1 MAARRADHEV
11 MYCSVWALPN
21 TTVQNTNQ
29 YMILEGLALHVDDLP
44 VELGTASELLVQRV
58 VGHLA
63 EDNA

>member
-29 YMILEGLALHVDDLP
+29 YMILEGLALDVDDLP
-44 VELGTASELLVQRV
+44 VELGPALELLVQRV